1 MMMEYS
7 EQIISSKQIYQIF
20 GNNVKAYRK
29 AQNKTQ
35 EELAAALECDQKYV
49 SRIETGRQNRISQYV
64 CVLPTS
70 FMCPLSF
77 CWRAHVKC
85 SVRQR
90 TGNVSA
96 IVRC

>member
-1 MMMEYS
+1 MEYS

-49 SRIETGRQNRISQYV
+49 SRIENGQAKPNLAICLRLANFLMY
-64 CVLPTS
+64 LW
-70 FMCPLSF
+70 SF

-90 TGNVSA
+90 IGNVSA